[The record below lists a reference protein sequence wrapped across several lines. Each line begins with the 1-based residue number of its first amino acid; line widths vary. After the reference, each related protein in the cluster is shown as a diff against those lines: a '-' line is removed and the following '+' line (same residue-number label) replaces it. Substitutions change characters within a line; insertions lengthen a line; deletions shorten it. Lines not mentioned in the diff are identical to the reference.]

1 MICRLY
7 RGSVCTIGSQAVG
20 DCPKDWNFQ
29 RHVTELLGNVRSPA
43 FRLICDPIVFYLS
56 LSSILT
62 ACRMSRKICTVHRGT
77 EPTLLYIVYF
87 RALPAFLPVPGFC
100 PSDKTRLF

>member
-1 MICRLY
+1 MYHRISGHWRL
-7 RGSVCTIGSQAVG
+7 
-20 DCPKDWNFQ
+20 PQ
-29 RHVTELLGNVRSPA
+29 RLEFSATRDRMMGNVRSPA

-62 ACRMSRKICTVHRGT
+62 ACRMSRKICTVHQGT
-77 EPTLLYIVYF
+77 EPTLLYIIYF